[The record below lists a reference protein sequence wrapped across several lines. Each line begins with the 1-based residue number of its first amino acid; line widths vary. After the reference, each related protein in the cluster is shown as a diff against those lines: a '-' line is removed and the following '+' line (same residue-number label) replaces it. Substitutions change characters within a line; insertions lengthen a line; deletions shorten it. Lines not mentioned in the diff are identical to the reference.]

1 MVIEE
6 EVLDLN
12 FKNSVP
18 KLGQPRAFITV
29 HAIEKA
35 LKNENKD
42 FFTQAIVTSQQSTH
56 GMLLIEHLFLDF
68 AEGYQITIGEKNS

>member
-12 FKNSVP
+12 FKNTLP
-18 KLGQPRAFITV
+18 KLGQTRQFITV

-35 LKNENKD
+35 LKNVNKD
-42 FFTQAIVTSQQSTH
+42 FFTQAITTSQQSTH

-68 AEGYQITIGEKNS
+68 AEGYQVPIGLK